1 MKTYTVTQMYN
12 GYRDFQNIK
21 AESKE
26 KAIEIAE
33 EMLANEDI
41 DNDFFDGHWFAEE
54 DEEEE

>member
-1 MKTYTVTQMYN
+1 MKRWTVTQTYN

-26 KAIEIAE
+26 EAIEIAE

-41 DNDFFDGHWFAEE
+41 DNDFFDSHWFAEE
-54 DEEEE
+54 EEDE